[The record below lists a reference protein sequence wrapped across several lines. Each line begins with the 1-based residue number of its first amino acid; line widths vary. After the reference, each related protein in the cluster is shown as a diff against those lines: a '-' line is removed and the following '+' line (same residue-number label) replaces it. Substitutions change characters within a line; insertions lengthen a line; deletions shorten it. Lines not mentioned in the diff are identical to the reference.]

1 MVNIR
6 IVGAAPAA
14 LLVLLAACEHASAPG
29 PALAPSLAARTSAAA
44 AAVGAPPADVQ
55 RASAVL
61 AARMAGWD
69 RPQAY
74 GPAPERPQ
82 ARLVIDPAALAA
94 TATPENLPA
103 VARALDQVLRT
114 TPRGKSDPR

>member
-1 MVNIR
+1 MVNLR

-14 LLVLLAACEHASAPG
+14 FLVLLAVCEHASAPG

-55 RASAVL
+55 RASVVL

-74 GPAPERPQ
+74 GPAPER
-82 ARLVIDPAALAA
+82 ARRGGDRRRGARGHGHAGEPSGRGAGAGPGALYDAA
-94 TATPENLPA
+94 
-103 VARALDQVLRT
+103 
-114 TPRGKSDPR
+114 G

>member
-1 MVNIR
+1 MAHVR

-14 LLVLLAACEHASAPG
+14 LLVLLAACEHASLPG

-44 AAVGAPPADVQ
+44 SAVGASPADVQ

-61 AARMAGWD
+61 AARVAGWHQ
-69 RPQAY
+69 RQPY
-74 GPAPERPQ
+74 GAAPERSQ
-82 ARLVIDPAALAA
+82 TRAVIDAAAVAA
-94 TATPENLPA
+94 TVTPENLPA

-114 TPRGKSDPR
+114 RSPDQPVPR